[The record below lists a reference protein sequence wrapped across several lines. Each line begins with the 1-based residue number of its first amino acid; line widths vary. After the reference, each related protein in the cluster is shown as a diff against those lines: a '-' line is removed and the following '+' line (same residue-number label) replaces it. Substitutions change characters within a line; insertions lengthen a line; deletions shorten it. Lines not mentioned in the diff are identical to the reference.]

1 LKLLTMKKYF
11 FLFWPLFF
19 LLSCSQVT
27 LMQQINSEQAE
38 IVQFRNKDKVV
49 EFIPMHHIGKP
60 LFYVDVR
67 LLVDSF
73 KKDGFIVFYESA
85 RSEYIEDSV
94 VLDHYQR
101 KLRKMLGVHIDSS
114 GYAKHLPQ
122 TAFFKDLIN
131 QPPYEELGLSETDIR
146 VDIPN
151 NKLVDAYEQK
161 FGPIELVG
169 ADLDTPLG
177 DKYNQALRL
186 PKKNVMYVI
195 IDYRNMNLARYI
207 NASPYK
213 KILVIY
219 GALHMQGTFDEL
231 NNLDHSWQK
240 KQLKKVKM
248 KKVVVDN

>member
-1 LKLLTMKKYF
+1 MRKYF
-11 FLFWPLFF
+11 FLFLPLLFF
-19 LLSCSQVT
+19 LSCRQVT

-73 KKDGFIVFYESA
+73 KKNGFIVFYESA
-85 RSEYIEDSV
+85 RSDDIADSA
-94 VLDHYQR
+94 VLDQYQR
-101 KLRKMLGVHIDSS
+101 KLRKMLGVHIDSG
-114 GYAKHLPQ
+114 GYSKHLPQ
-122 TAFFKDLIN
+122 TAFFRDLIN

-161 FGPIELVG
+161 FGPIELTD
-169 ADLDTPLG
+169 ADIQTPLG
-177 DKYNQALRL
+177 EKYNQALRL

-195 IDYRNMNLARYI
+195 IDYRNLNLARYI
-207 NASPYK
+207 NASQYK

-219 GALHMQGTFDEL
+219 GALHMQGTFNEL
-231 NNLDHSWQK
+231 NNLDKNWQK
-240 KQLKKVKM
+240 KQVKKVKF
-248 KKVVVDN
+248 KKVIV